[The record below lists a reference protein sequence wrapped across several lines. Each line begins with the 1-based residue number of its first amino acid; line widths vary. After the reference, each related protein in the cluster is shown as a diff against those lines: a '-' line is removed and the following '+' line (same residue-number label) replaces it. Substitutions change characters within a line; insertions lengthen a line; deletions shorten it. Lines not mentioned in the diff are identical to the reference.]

1 MLAQM
6 KEAAETAEGILNGRS
21 EPLVVILVGMALVA
35 LVMWWM
41 DRRYTREDEQSIKRD
56 EQDLNREIYQRTVT
70 DKLVATMQTIG
81 AGSAKTSEAMTQIA
95 NAMDTIGNNV
105 EDMQARLGRVE
116 TAVRDIDNKLT

>member
-1 MLAQM
+1 M